1 MIDGKEFKKGQQVP
15 SFALLQDDGSTASG
29 NWLYCSSYTEAGNM
43 MQRRGKEDPTG
54 MGMYPGWSWCWPLN
68 RRIVYNRASVDLDG
82 KPWNSKKPVIS
93 WNSATRKWEGDVPD
107 GGWPP
112 MSEDGS
118 KYPFIMVAEGH
129 GRLFAAGLADGPMP
143 EHYEPMESPMV
154 NLMSRR
160 QSNPALDRTGIVDKS
175 GVFYIATTCRVSEH
189 WQAGAMTRNLPWL
202 VELVPDMFVEMSE
215 ELAKSKNIA
224 NGDFVTISS
233 KRGSIQARAL
243 VTSRIKPFLV
253 GGKMIEQVAIP
264 WHFGFNGLA
273 TGDSANVLT
282 EAVGDANTHIPE
294 YKAFMCNIKK
304 GGTKV

>member
-1 MIDGKEFKKGQQVP
+1 
-15 SFALLQDDGSTASG
+15 
-29 NWLYCSSYTEAGNM
+29 
-43 MQRRGKEDPTG
+43 
-54 MGMYPGWSWCWPLN
+54 
-68 RRIVYNRASVDLDG
+68 
-82 KPWNSKKPVIS
+82 
-93 WNSATRKWEGDVPD
+93 
-107 GGWPP
+107 
-112 MSEDGS
+112 
-118 KYPFIMVAEGH
+118 PF
-129 GRLFAAGLADGPMP
+129 P

-154 NLMSRR
+154 NLMSSR
-160 QSNPALDRTGIVDKS
+160 QSNPALDRTGIIDKS

-215 ELAKSKNIA
+215 ELAKKKNIV

-243 VTSRIKPFLV
+243 VTSRIKPFLI

-282 EAVGDANTHIPE
+282 DAVGDANTHIPE
-294 YKAFMCNIKK
+294 YKAFMCNIRK